1 MLSELTGSLFSDGP
15 ASLSTETTSSVG
27 VPGSSLFFPDT
38 SISTL
43 DVVVASSLSVLYSA
57 AVVVSSISLALV
69 GSGLSGTVTTAS
81 HPHKHSRAMAT
92 VMISDFLIG
101 SPP

>member
-1 MLSELTGSLFSDGP
+1 MLSELTRPFFS
-15 ASLSTETTSSVG
+15 ARSALLSTETTSSVG
-27 VPGSSLFFPDT
+27 VPDSSSFFSGT

-43 DVVVASSLSVLYSA
+43 DVVVASSLSVLSSA

-69 GSGLSGTVTTAS
+69 SSGLSGTVTTAS
-81 HPHKHSRAMAT
+81 HPHKHSRTMTT